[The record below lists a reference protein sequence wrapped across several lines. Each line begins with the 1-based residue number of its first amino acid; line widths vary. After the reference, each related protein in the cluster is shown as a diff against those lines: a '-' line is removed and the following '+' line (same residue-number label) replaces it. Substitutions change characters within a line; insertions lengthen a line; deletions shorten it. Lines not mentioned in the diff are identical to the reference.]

1 MEKRLCFGYVEH
13 IRPLAIDGG
22 GEFVAPSVLA
32 KVDTGAFSGVV
43 HAENMTE
50 QDGRLIFKLL
60 GRDDLTISTDQYK
73 VRQVRNTH
81 GSTKKRYLVNMTFV
95 VDGIE
100 YESLV
105 GLDDRRKMQ
114 FNALIGRAFLNKN
127 QILVDTQKNINLD
140 QEWNKMGENQ

>member
-1 MEKRLCFGYVEH
+1 MNNRQIFGYVEH

-22 GEFVAPSVLA
+22 GEFVAPLVLA

-43 HAENMTE
+43 HAEEIVE
-50 QDGRLIFKLL
+50 QDGQLTFKLL
-60 GRDDLTISTDQYK
+60 GHDDLTMTTDQYR

-81 GSTKKRYLVNMTFV
+81 GSAKKRYLVNMTFM
-95 VDGIE
+95 VDDVE
-100 YESLV
+100 YEALV

-114 FNALIGRAFLNKN
+114 FEALIGRAFLNKH

-140 QEWNKMGENQ
+140 KEWNKMGEKQ